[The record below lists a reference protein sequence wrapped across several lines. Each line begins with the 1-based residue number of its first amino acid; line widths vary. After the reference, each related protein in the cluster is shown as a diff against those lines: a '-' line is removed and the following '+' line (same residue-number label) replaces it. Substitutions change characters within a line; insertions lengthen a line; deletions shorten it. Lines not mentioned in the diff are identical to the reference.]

1 MEIIET
7 ILGDEIKMGC
17 KAGRRRNSFCR
28 CRNEQEEYYLI
39 ECYGDVF
46 TEISVED
53 YKYIKSFKCS
63 WYLHKRADSGYIMG
77 HIGKKCLY
85 LHRIILQHHIP
96 NNDNKFSVD
105 HINRNKLDNRRQNLR
120 WATQSTQNSNRGKCK
135 RQKTAKPLP
144 EGITQDML
152 PKYVVYYKE
161 CYNKEKQKY
170 REFFKIEKHHPKL
183 EKPWMTSKSGK
194 ISITDKLQQAI
205 NKLEELG

>member
-7 ILGDEIKMGC
+7 IIGDEIKMGC
-17 KAGRRRNSFCR
+17 KSGELRNTFYH
-28 CRNEQEEYYLI
+28 CRNEREEYYLI
-39 ECYGDVF
+39 ECGDVL
-46 TEISVED
+46 TKISVED

-170 REFFKIEKHHPKL
+170 REFFKIEKGHPKL

>member
-28 CRNEQEEYYLI
+28 CRDEQEEYYLI
-39 ECYGDVF
+39 ECGDVF

-63 WYLHKRADSGYIMG
+63 WFLHQATGYIMG
-77 HIGKKCLY
+77 SIKKTNKY
-85 LHRIILQHHIP
+85 LHHIILQHHIP

-120 WATQSTQNSNRGKCK
+120 WATQSTQNSNINKRK

-152 PKYVVYYKE
+152 PKHVVYYKE

-170 REFFKIEKHHPKL
+170 REFFKIEKGHPKL